1 MSWRIITTVF
11 IVLISIIIVSSAT
24 AGPINE
30 VTDTLV
36 EIDDGAGDNYDT
48 EQQAESGL
56 RAYSHLILILAFG
69 TIAYGAWYIFRREVS
84 EGQL

>member
-1 MSWRIITTVF
+1 MSWRIVTTVF
-11 IVLISIIIVSSAT
+11 IVLFSVIIVSAST

-30 VTDTLV
+30 VTSTLA
-36 EIDDGAGDNYDT
+36 EMDDDGGQYDAQ
-48 EQQAESGL
+48 QQADSGL

-69 TIAYGAWYIFRREVS
+69 TVAYGAWYIFRREVS